1 VKVNPAS
8 YNLSPALQ
16 QFYSTLTSHIVG
28 ESQQLC
34 LMAVQINISSD
45 LKPTCQ
51 PVAKALFVLP
61 GVCSAL
67 LLNQ

>member
-1 VKVNPAS
+1 MKVNPAS

-34 LMAVQINISSD
+34 LMAVQVS
-45 LKPTCQ
+45 
-51 PVAKALFVLP
+51 A
-61 GVCSAL
+61 GVMTVCNFIL
-67 LLNQ
+67 